1 MTSFGVRADI
11 PVAGGA
17 LATSRLGSERA
28 DAPVVLAI
36 HGITST
42 SRSWLATAGALGDV
56 ASLAAVDL
64 RGRGGSHQLPGPFGI
79 AAHVRDM
86 VAVLDAL
93 GLGRAIVVGHSLG
106 AYIAAALAIAHPD
119 RVAALVLVDG
129 GLTIP
134 LPPGTDPERFLE
146 AFLGPA
152 IARLQMTFPDREAYR
167 AWWAAHPAFAT
178 GDVDRAA
185 LDEYADY
192 DLVGAPGQL
201 HSSVNPD
208 AVRQDGVD
216 LFATADARSLHTPA
230 VLLCAPRGLQ
240 NEPNPMQPL
249 KLVREWEAQAPES
262 RRGLQVPDV
271 NHYTIAIGRRGA
283 EAVAAEIARSITPA
297 AA

>member
-1 MTSFGVRADI
+1 MTSFRVRADI

-64 RGRGGSHQLPGPFGI
+64 RGGGGSHQLPGPFGI

-93 GLGRAIVVGHSLG
+93 GLGRATVVGHSLG

-152 IARLQMTFPDREAYR
+152 IARLRMTFPDREAYR

-192 DLVGAPGQL
+192 DLVGAAGQL
-201 HSSVNPD
+201 HSSVNAE
-208 AVRQDGVD
+208 AVRQGGVD
-216 LFATADARSLHTPA
+216 LFATADARSLQRAA

-249 KLVREWEAQAPES
+249 ELVREWEAQDPE
-262 RRGLQVPDV
+262 RRRAIQGPDG
-271 NHYTIAIGRRGA
+271 NHHTTAVGRRGSKG
-283 EAVAAEIARSITPA
+283 VPRGI
-297 AA
+297 